1 MTPRSFCPE
10 GEPTSP
16 PGRKPP
22 APIYEINNVTEA
34 PVGFSRV
41 TAPGQSGHGLSYRP
55 PGSFLV
61 STGGSI
67 LSRAEGQE
75 QLVRA
80 LVLLGMDRFVAVRHG
95 RGRRGYDR

>member
-1 MTPRSFCPE
+1 MGGDDSQKLLPRRGSY
-10 GEPTSP
+10 SP

-22 APIYEINNVTEA
+22 APIYEINNVTET

-67 LSRAEGQE
+67 LSRAEAARTFCSPAAICGW
-75 QLVRA
+75 L
-80 LVLLGMDRFVAVRHG
+80 DR
-95 RGRRGYDR
+95 